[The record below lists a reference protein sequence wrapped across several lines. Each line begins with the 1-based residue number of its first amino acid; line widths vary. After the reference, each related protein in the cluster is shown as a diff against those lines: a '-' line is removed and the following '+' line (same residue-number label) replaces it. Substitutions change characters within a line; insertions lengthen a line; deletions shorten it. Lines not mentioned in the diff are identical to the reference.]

1 MIMVDDHR
9 FGDINYDNS
18 HGFPLVFPWF
28 RMGFLW
34 FSYDGGK
41 CTTHSRFLYISFS
54 LSLSLAFSL
63 SFSLSLSLSLSLC
76 LFSAVAQVGR
86 QLEVVAAGASQHCR
100 ERWIAGSFHRLGWE
114 PWGCLHR
121 W

>member
-54 LSLSLAFSL
+54 LSLFSCFLSLFL
-63 SFSLSLSLSLSLC
+63 SFSLTLSLSLS
-76 LFSAVAQVGR
+76 V
-86 QLEVVAAGASQHCR
+86 
-100 ERWIAGSFHRLGWE
+100 
-114 PWGCLHR
+114 
-121 W
+121 